1 MMETP
6 RSLSED
12 GDWDLSVFECKA
24 CGIDFFTQDHVPL
37 TGLPGNARSARTLFP
52 KLDTVRSREVFH
64 AISTSR
70 H

>member
-1 MMETP
+1 MIETL
-6 RSLSED
+6 RSLSQD
-12 GDWDLSVFECKA
+12 GDWDLSVFECNA

-37 TGLPGNARSARTLFP
+37 TGLPGNARSVRAQFP
-52 KLDTVRSREVFH
+52 NLDTVRSREVLH